1 MRILVVEDDPTL
13 CDVIARTL
21 RDAGHAVDVATEGNK
36 ADAMLALDPYDA
48 VVLDLNLPGMDGLEV
63 LSRARRRGV
72 AAPVLVITARD
83 TLDDRIRGLDAGSD
97 DYLVK
102 PFDLREL
109 EARLRALLR
118 RGTGAAARVEIGSVV
133 LDTAARRVF
142 VSGEPLALPP
152 REFALLEALMLQP
165 GKVVSKAKLATQL
178 SAWGDEPLAPNA
190 LEVFVHRLRKKLEHA
205 GLEIRTMR
213 GMGYM
218 IEKPDG

>member
-1 MRILVVEDDPTL
+1 MPATLSMSPPRDPRRTRCSRSTL
-13 CDVIARTL
+13 TTPSSSTSTCPAWTGSRC
-21 RDAGHAVDVATEGNK
+21 
-36 ADAMLALDPYDA
+36 
-48 VVLDLNLPGMDGLEV
+48 
-63 LSRARRRGV
+63 SRARGV

-142 VSGEPLALPP
+142 VAGEPLALPP

-190 LEVFVHRLRKKLEHA
+190 LEVFVHRLRKKLENA
-205 GLEIRTMR
+205 GLEIRTLR

>member
-1 MRILVVEDDPTL
+1 VRILVVEDDPTL
-13 CDVIARTL
+13 CEVIARTL
-21 RDAGHAVDVATEGNK
+21 RDAGHAVDVAADGNK

-118 RGTGAAARVEIGSVV
+118 RGTGAAARVEIGSVM

-142 VSGEPLALPP
+142 VAGEPLVLPP

-165 GKVVSKAKLATQL
+165 GKVVSKSKLATQL
-178 SAWGDEPLAPNA
+178 SAWGDEPLASNA

-218 IEKPDG
+218 IERPDG

>member
-13 CDVIARTL
+13 CEVIARTL
-21 RDAGHAVDVATEGNK
+21 RDAGHAVDVAADGNK

-118 RGTGAAARVEIGSVV
+118 RGTGAAARVEIGSVM

-142 VSGEPLALPP
+142 VAGEPLVLPP

-165 GKVVSKAKLATQL
+165 GKVVSKSKLATQL
-178 SAWGDEPLAPNA
+178 SAWGDEPLASNA

-218 IEKPDG
+218 IERPDG